1 MATTARGE
9 SRHAPETIEAERFS
23 QDVWGYVRQHKNSLD
38 STTHTDWLEKRV
50 GKLIDVCDRRA
61 VALEKRCKAL
71 TWFVDNIHKE
81 RRMFRKNMTRFSER
95 NKAYDK
101 EVCHVVIDLGA
112 TITMAS
118 KVFHTSGGV
127 IRQILRENGHDI
139 KGLGYSKTDEDEYAN
154 AEA

>member
-1 MATTARGE
+1 MANTAR
-9 SRHAPETIEAERFS
+9 SDDPHPLETIAAERFA
-23 QDVWGYVRQHKNSLD
+23 QDVWGYVRNNQKSLHSTQHLQ
-38 STTHTDWLEKRV
+38 WLEKRV
-50 GKLIDVCDRRA
+50 EKLISVCDRRA
-61 VALEKRCKAL
+61 EVLERRCKAL

-101 EVCHVVIDLGA
+101 EVCHVVVDLGA

-127 IRQILRENGHDI
+127 IRQILRENGHKI
-139 KGLGYSKTDEDEYAN
+139 EGLGYSKTDDEDADTET
-154 AEA
+154 